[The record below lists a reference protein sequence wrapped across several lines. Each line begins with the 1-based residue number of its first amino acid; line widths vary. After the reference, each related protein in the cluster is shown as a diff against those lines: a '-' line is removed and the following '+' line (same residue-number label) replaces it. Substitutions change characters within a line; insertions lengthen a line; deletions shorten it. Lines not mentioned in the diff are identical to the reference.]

1 MILYH
6 IYVLSL
12 VGCNPYLV
20 VRGLLHCVGT
30 ACRNIS
36 RRLSHS
42 MILVDSGYELLL
54 AQRTVV
60 DDAVLVVL
68 QIANHVYESLRIGV
82 HEFGAVGY
90 VAE

>member
-1 MILYH
+1 M
-6 IYVLSL
+6 V
-12 VGCNPYLV
+12 
-20 VRGLLHCVGT
+20 
-30 ACRNIS
+30 
-36 RRLSHS
+36 
-42 MILVDSGYELLL
+42 LVDSGYELLL

-68 QIANHVYESLRIGV
+68 QIANHVDESLRIGV